1 MLTMEPLINAPF
13 PSYFAAARTDRDRV
27 RVEQIESDMVMQRV
41 NVKSRTLRSVSK
53 EKNPGRF
60 GRANSA

>member
-1 MLTMEPLINAPF
+1 MTMEPLINAPF
-13 PSYFAAARTDRDRV
+13 PSCFVPARTDRDRV

-53 EKNPGRF
+53 EKNSGRF
-60 GRANSA
+60 DRANSA